1 MKLIDRFRQIPMK
14 RRPTATIRVIAEQP
28 EDAVAAAAEPS
39 VAEAAAPAVPANPK
53 YNRLPKGVIGI
64 YIFTLFSLL
73 VYWAVQKLPA
83 LADLFNRTIS
93 AAIRATTAH
102 LTGWIPFSLAETI
115 LLFLPVIILSLV
127 IYAVRFRCDTWRT
140 VFVYVGEI
148 LALVGV
154 LLSLFIWSF
163 GLSYHC
169 TTLDKRLYLD
179 RKDVSVDELEETAR
193 ILLDKVN
200 ELADEVPFRDNDFS
214 VMPYSMDE
222 LNDKL
227 LDAYQTVSK
236 NLHFLQSMDTR
247 LKPVINSELMSHAHI
262 TGVYTYF
269 TGEANL
275 NMVFPD
281 YTIPYT
287 AAHELAHQRGIARED
302 EANFIAFLV
311 CIASDDPYI
320 QYSGYLNMFEY
331 VVSALNGAD
340 SARYQAVFA
349 ELDHEVR
356 MEEVAYA
363 EFYAKYRH
371 SKVSHVSNAVN
382 DTYLKLQGT
391 PGAQSYGMVVDLA
404 VAYYKIYR

>member
-1 MKLIDRFRQIPMK
+1 MKHLIKSLRRIPMK
-14 RRPTATIRVIAEQP
+14 KRPTETIHVLAEQP
-28 EDAVAAAAEPS
+28 ISTEGEVPASAAAQG
-39 VAEAAAPAVPANPK
+39 K
-53 YNRLPKGVIGI
+53 YNRLPLLAVCV
-64 YIFTLFSLL
+64 YIFFGLSLII
-73 VYWAVQKLPA
+73 YAIG
-83 LADLFNRTIS
+83 LASPVFADFFNRYIS
-93 AAIRATTAH
+93 SGVRATTAT
-102 LTGWIPFSLAETI
+102 LTGWIPFSLAETL
-115 LLFLPVIILSLV
+115 LLFLPVIVVALV
-127 IYAVRFRCDTWRT
+127 VYAVRFRCDSWRT

-148 LALVGV
+148 CALVAFLV
-154 LLSLFIWSF
+154 SLFIWSF
-163 GLSYHC
+163 GMAYQGTGLEDK
-169 TTLDKRLYLD
+169 LDLD
-179 RKDVSVDELEETAR
+179 RRDVSVEELEETAL
-193 ILLDKVN
+193 ILVEHVN
-200 ELADEVPFRDNDFS
+200 ALADQINFRSSDFS
-214 VMPYSMDE
+214 VMPYSLSE

-227 LDAYQTVSK
+227 LVAYRKVDDEIPYLQTLNS
-236 NLHFLQSMDTR
+236 R

-331 VVSALNGAD
+331 VVSALNTVD
-340 SARYQAVFA
+340 TARNQAVFG
-349 ELDHEVR
+349 ELDR
-356 MEEVAYA
+356 RAYYEEVSYA

-371 SKVSHVSNAVN
+371 SKVSTVSNVVN

-391 PGAQSYGMVVDLA
+391 PGAKSYGMVVDLA
-404 VAYYKIYR
+404 VAYYKKNS

>member
-14 RRPTATIRVIAEQP
+14 RRPTATIRVVAEQP
-28 EDAVAAAAEPS
+28 EEAAAATEPS
-39 VAEAAAPAVPANPK
+39 AAEPIAAPTAASTAAPPIDPK
-53 YNRLPKGVIGI
+53 FNRLPRAVIGI
-64 YIFTLFSLL
+64 YIFTALSAVLYL
-73 VYWAVQKLPA
+73 VAHKSPVF
-83 LADLFNRTIS
+83 ADWFNRYIS
-93 AAIRATTAH
+93 AAVRATTAH
-102 LTGWIPFSLAETI
+102 LTGWIPFSLAETL
-115 LLFLPVIILSLV
+115 LLFLPVIIASLV

-163 GLSYHC
+163 GIAYRCS
-169 TTLDKRLYLD
+169 TLDKKLHMNRQ
-179 RKDVSVDELEETAR
+179 DVSVEELEKTAR

-200 ELADEVPFRDNDFS
+200 ELAPEVPFRNQDFS
-214 VMPYSMDE
+214 VMPYSIEEM
-222 LNDKL
+222 NDKL
-227 LDAYQTVSK
+227 LDAYRTVSK
-236 NLHFLQSMDTR
+236 DLRFLQSMDTR

-331 VVSALNGAD
+331 VISALNGAD
-340 SARYQAVFA
+340 SARYQAIFA
-349 ELDHEVR
+349 ELEYEVR
-356 MEEVAYA
+356 MEEVA
-363 EFYAKYRH
+363 
-371 SKVSHVSNAVN
+371 SNAVN

-404 VAYYKIYR
+404 VAYYKSLT

>member
-1 MKLIDRFRQIPMK
+1 MKNPFHRLRAIPMK
-14 RRPTATIRVIAEQP
+14 KRPTETIHVIAEQP
-28 EDAVAAAAEPS
+28 
-39 VAEAAAPAVPANPK
+39 AEAGGEEIAAVTPK
-53 YNRLPKGVIGI
+53 YTRLPRLAIGVYLFLVLSLILYGI
-64 YIFTLFSLL
+64 ALLSPAFS
-73 VYWAVQKLPA
+73 
-83 LADLFNRTIS
+83 DFFNRYIS
-93 AAIRATTAH
+93 SAVRATTAT
-102 LTGWIPFSLAETI
+102 LTGWIPFSLAETL
-115 LLFLPVIILSLV
+115 LLFLPVLV
-127 IYAVRFRCDTWRT
+127 VALVVYAVHFRCDSWRT

-148 LALVGV
+148 CAIVAF

-163 GLSYHC
+163 GIAYQGSGLEQK
-169 TTLDKRLYLD
+169 LELD
-179 RKDVSVDELEETAR
+179 RKDVTVEELESTALILQEHLNELVDEIA
-193 ILLDKVN
+193 
-200 ELADEVPFRDNDFS
+200 FRDSDFS
-214 VMPYSMDE
+214 VMPYSLSE

-227 LDAYQTVSK
+227 LVAYRQVDDH
-236 NLHFLQSMDTR
+236 LPFLQTLDSR

-262 TGVYTYF
+262 TGIYTYF

-281 YTIPYT
+281 YTLPFT

-331 VVSALNGAD
+331 VGSALNGAD
-340 SARYQAVFA
+340 SAKYQAIFGD
-349 ELDHEVR
+349 LDR
-356 MEEVAYA
+356 RIYYEEVSYS

-371 SKVSHVSNAVN
+371 SKVSTVSNAVN

-404 VAYYKIYR
+404 VAYYKKNP

>member
-1 MKLIDRFRQIPMK
+1 MKNPMKSWRRIPMK
-14 RRPTATIRVIAEQP
+14 KRPTETIHVLAETPVSP
-28 EDAVAAAAEPS
+28 EGEAVA
-39 VAEAAAPAVPANPK
+39 VPTVPTK
-53 YNRLPKGVIGI
+53 YERLPLLAICV
-64 YIFTLFSLL
+64 YIFLGLSLIL
-73 VYWAVQKLPA
+73 YAIG
-83 LADLFNRTIS
+83 LASPTFADFFNRYIS
-93 AAIRATTAH
+93 SAVRATTAT
-102 LTGWIPFSLAETI
+102 LTGWIPFSLAETL
-115 LLFLPVIILSLV
+115 LLFLPVIVVSLV
-127 IYAVRFRCDTWRT
+127 VYAVRFRCDSWRT

-148 LALVGV
+148 CAIVAFLF
-154 LLSLFIWSF
+154 SLFIWSF
-163 GLSYHC
+163 GMAYQGTGLE
-169 TTLDKRLYLD
+169 DKLNLD
-179 RKDVSVDELEETAR
+179 RRDVSVEELEETAF
-193 ILLDKVN
+193 ILLEQVN
-200 ELADEVPFRDNDFS
+200 ALADEIDFRNSDFS
-214 VMPYSMDE
+214 VMPYSLSE

-227 LDAYQTVSK
+227 LIAYHRVDDD
-236 NLHFLQSMDTR
+236 LPFLQTLNSR

-281 YTIPYT
+281 YTLPYT

-331 VVSALNGAD
+331 VVSALNKAD
-340 SARYQAVFA
+340 SARYQAAFA
-349 ELDHEVR
+349 ELDR
-356 MEEVAYA
+356 RAYFEEIAYA

-371 SKVSHVSNAVN
+371 SKVSNVSNAVN

-404 VAYYKIYR
+404 VAYYKKNP

>member
-14 RRPTATIRVIAEQP
+14 KRPTATIRVVAEQP
-28 EDAVAAAAEPS
+28 EAE
-39 VAEAAAPAVPANPK
+39 EAAAQTAPQAAAPTPST
-53 YNRLPKGVIGI
+53 
-64 YIFTLFSLL
+64 FF
-73 VYWAVQKLPA
+73 KLPRA
-83 LADLFNRTIS
+83 VIVIYLFTAFSAILYFISMASPTFADFFNRYVS
-93 AAIRATTAH
+93 AAVRATTTH
-102 LTGWIPFSLAETI
+102 LTGWIPFSLAETV
-115 LLFLPVIILSLV
+115 LLFVPVIFASLV
-127 IYAVRFRCDTWRT
+127 IYAVLFRCENWRT
-140 VFVYVGEI
+140 VFVYVGEVF
-148 LALVGV
+148 AAVAV
-154 LLSLFIWSF
+154 LFSLFIWSF
-163 GLSYHC
+163 GIAYHG
-169 TTLDKRLYLD
+169 TTLDEKLELD
-179 RKDVSVDELEETAR
+179 RRDVSVEELEATA
-193 ILLDKVN
+193 LLLAEKVN
-200 ELADEVPFRDNDFS
+200 ALAPQVQFRENDFS
-214 VMPYSMDE
+214 VMPYSLEE

-227 LDAYQTVSK
+227 LDAYFRIDEELT
-236 NLHFLQSMDTR
+236 FLPSLDSR

-281 YTIPYT
+281 YTLPYT

-311 CIASDDPYI
+311 CIRSDDPYI

-340 SARYQAVFA
+340 SARYQAVYNT
-349 ELDHEVR
+349 LRYDVR
-356 MEEVAYA
+356 YEEIAYA

-371 SKVSHVSNAVN
+371 SKVSNVSNAVN

-404 VAYYKIYR
+404 VAYYKKNT

>member
-1 MKLIDRFRQIPMK
+1 MKK
-14 RRPTATIRVIAEQP
+14 RPTETIHVL
-28 EDAVAAAAEPS
+28 AEPPVS
-39 VAEAAAPAVPANPK
+39 PEGAAMVSEAAKK
-53 YNRLPKGVIGI
+53 YNRLPPLAIAV
-64 YIFTLFSLL
+64 YIFLGLSLILYGAALLSPTFS
-73 VYWAVQKLPA
+73 
-83 LADLFNRTIS
+83 DFFNRYIS
-93 AAIRATTAH
+93 AAVRLTTAT
-102 LTGWIPFSLAETI
+102 LTGWIPFSLAETL
-115 LLFLPVIILSLV
+115 LLFLPVIVAALIV
-127 IYAVRFRCDTWRT
+127 YAVKTRCESWRT
-140 VFVYVGEI
+140 VFVFVGEI
-148 LALVGV
+148 GAIAAF

-163 GLSYHC
+163 GIAYQGTGLE
-169 TTLDKRLYLD
+169 DKLALD
-179 RKDVSVDELEETAR
+179 RRDVSVEELEETAM
-193 ILLDKVN
+193 ILVEHVN
-200 ELADEVPFRDNDFS
+200 ALADEVDFRKSDFS
-214 VMPYSMDE
+214 VMPYSLSE

-227 LDAYQTVSK
+227 LEAYRKVDDE
-236 NLHFLQSMDTR
+236 LPFLQTMSSR

-281 YTIPYT
+281 YTLPYT

-320 QYSGYLNMFEY
+320 QYSGYINMFEY

-349 ELDHEVR
+349 ELDR
-356 MEEVAYA
+356 RAYYEEISYA

-371 SKVSHVSNAVN
+371 SKVSNVSNAVN

-391 PGAQSYGMVVDLA
+391 PGAKIYGMVVDLA
-404 VAYYKIYR
+404 VAYYKKNP

>member
-1 MKLIDRFRQIPMK
+1 MKK
-14 RRPTATIRVIAEQP
+14 RPTATIRVVAEQP
-28 EDAVAAAAEPS
+28 GESPAVEQPVADAAGAAIAAEPTP
-39 VAEAAAPAVPANPK
+39 VNPRF
-53 YNRLPKGVIGI
+53 NRLPKAVIII
-64 YIFTLFSLL
+64 YLFTAFSAILYL
-73 VYWAVQKLPA
+73 IARKAPA
-83 LADLFNRTIS
+83 FADWFNRYIS
-93 AAIRATTAH
+93 TAVRATTAH
-102 LTGWIPFSLAETI
+102 LTGWIPFSLAETL
-115 LLFLPVIILSLV
+115 LLFLPVIIFALV
-127 IYAVRFRCDTWRT
+127 LYAIRYRCDTWRT
-140 VFVYVGEI
+140 VFIYVGEI
-148 LALVGV
+148 LAIVAV

-163 GLSYHC
+163 GIAYQCSS
-169 TTLDKRLYLD
+169 LDKKLHMKRQ
-179 RKDVSVDELEETAR
+179 DVSVEELEETAL

-200 ELADEVPFRDNDFS
+200 ELAEEVPFRDQDFS
-214 VMPYSMDE
+214 VMPYSMSE

-227 LDAYQTVSK
+227 LDAYRKVSRDF
-236 NLHFLQSMDTR
+236 HFLPTVNTR

-275 NMVFPD
+275 NVVFPD

-311 CIASDDPYI
+311 CMASDDPYI

-331 VVSALNGAD
+331 VSAALNTAD
-340 SARYQAVFA
+340 SSRYQALFA
-349 ELDHEVR
+349 DLEYDVR

-404 VAYYKIYR
+404 VAYYKYMQ